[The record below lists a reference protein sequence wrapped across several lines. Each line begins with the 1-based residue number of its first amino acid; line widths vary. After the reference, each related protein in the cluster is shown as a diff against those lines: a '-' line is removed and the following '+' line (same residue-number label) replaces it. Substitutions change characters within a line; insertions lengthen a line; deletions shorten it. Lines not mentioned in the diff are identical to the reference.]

1 MIARKFVKNLKYQSA
16 AVSTSIGNEHDKSHH
31 KEIGSQH
38 FENSQTRCQNSDP
51 SSICQGG

>member
-1 MIARKFVKNLKYQSA
+1 MIARKFVKNLKYESA

-31 KEIGSQH
+31 KEIGSR
-38 FENSQTRCQNSDP
+38 SQTRCQNSDP